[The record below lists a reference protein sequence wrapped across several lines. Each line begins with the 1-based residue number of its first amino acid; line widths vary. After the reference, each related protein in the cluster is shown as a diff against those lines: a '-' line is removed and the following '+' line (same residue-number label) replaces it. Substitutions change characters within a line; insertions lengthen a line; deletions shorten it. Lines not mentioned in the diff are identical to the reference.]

1 MKKRTLFLSVLTA
14 ALAVGVTAAGF
25 GLRGTISAAQSNPRQ
40 ASVAG
45 VRRVFTESESRLMLA
60 DSLETA
66 QRNTQAVN
74 AIVSRRAGLRFSDD
88 ALALLNQAEAR
99 YAAGGKATVTAAAL
113 SVLLTEIAIERVA
126 TMSDAEIE
134 ATLNTMRGL
143 RTEQTPN
150 GTLPEGQILL
160 RPWGPTASLEK
171 ARAYLRKAK
180 SPSERAFV
188 ADFARLAI
196 TNEVE
201 NRIKLFEAAQPEV
214 WSARRIT
221 PTQAA
226 LLTYSVLSGD
236 QLILNSDELDRQ
248 MRGLQRRYAEKQNLA
263 VTIEGRPAYGV
274 NGVLYGSP
282 LNLFDDR
289 TLKALVSRLG

>member
-1 MKKRTLFLSVLTA
+1 MKKRTFFLSVLTA
-14 ALAVGVTAAGF
+14 SLALGVTVAGV
-25 GLRGTISAAQSNPRQ
+25 GLRGTISAAQNNPRQ

-66 QRNTQAVN
+66 QRNTQAIN
-74 AIVSRRAGLRFSDD
+74 AIVSRRAGLRFGDD
-88 ALALLNQAEAR
+88 ALALLNQAEVR
-99 YAAGGKATVTAAAL
+99 YAATGKATVTAADL
-113 SVLLTEIAIERVA
+113 SGLLTEIAIERVA
-126 TMSDAEIE
+126 AMGDAEIE
-134 ATLNTMRGL
+134 ATLNTMRGF
-143 RTEQTPN
+143 RTEKTPN

-188 ADFARLAI
+188 TDFARLAI

-214 WSARRIT
+214 WSAKRIT

-226 LLTYSVLSGD
+226 ILTYSVLSGD
-236 QLILNSDELDRQ
+236 QFILNSDELDRQ
-248 MRGLQRRYAEKQNLA
+248 MRGIQRRYAEKQNLA
-263 VTIEGRPAYGV
+263 VTIEGRQPYGT

-289 TLKALVSRLG
+289 MLKALVSRLG

>member
-1 MKKRTLFLSVLTA
+1 MKKRSIFVPVLTA
-14 ALAVGVTAAGF
+14 AVALGIAVTGI
-25 GLRGTISAAQSNPRQ
+25 GLRGTISAAKSDPRQ

-45 VRRVFTESESRLMLA
+45 VRRVFTESGSRLMLA

-66 QRNTQAVN
+66 QRNTHAVN
-74 AIVSRRAGLRFSDD
+74 AIVSRRAGMRFSDD

-99 YAAGGKATVTAAAL
+99 YAVSGKATVTAADL
-113 SVLLTEIAIERVA
+113 SGFLTEIAIERVA
-126 TMSDAEIE
+126 AMSDAEIE
-134 ATLNTMRGL
+134 ATLNRMRGL

-160 RPWGPTASLEK
+160 RPWGPTSSLEK
-171 ARAYLRKAK
+171 ARTYLRKAK

-188 ADFARLAI
+188 TDFARLAI

-214 WSARRIT
+214 WSAKRIT

-226 LLTYSVLSGD
+226 ILTYSVLSGD
-236 QLILNSDELDRQ
+236 QFILNSDELDQQ

-263 VTIEGRPAYGV
+263 ISIEGRPPYGV
-274 NGVLYGSP
+274 NGVLYSSP
-282 LNLFDDR
+282 LNLFDDQMLK
-289 TLKALVSRLG
+289 TLISRLG